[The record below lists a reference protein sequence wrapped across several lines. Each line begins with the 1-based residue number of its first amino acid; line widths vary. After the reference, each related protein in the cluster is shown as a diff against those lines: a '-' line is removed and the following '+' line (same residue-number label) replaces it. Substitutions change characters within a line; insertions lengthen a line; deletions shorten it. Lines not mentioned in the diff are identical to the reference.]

1 MNRLIFISR
10 FLILFPCIW
19 LAVCCH
25 EARLTQEK
33 SDAVSHGNLTVLE
46 NRISVALR
54 MNDSIPIQIFFDSG
68 THVWLK
74 LSEKIVR
81 YYTKD
86 SSQKNESESPIA
98 PAPYLQIDTASL
110 FYPCTRINDL
120 DTLSLFAPYYPNEK
134 RIWDFNLDRNQ
145 LTLYHSDTI
154 PPGAIVLPLQRHP
167 QALFVE
173 LPVGI
178 KYDSITIQTNDL
190 YMLDTGCPF
199 SFYIQQPQTDIWRLS
214 EKLEHIDSNLEYA
227 PRAYYRTAH
236 IPKMTVADA
245 VEIPESY
252 AVFCN
257 MFSMQTAFKTKAVG
271 MLGMDLLKYFNF
283 MIDLKNDRLILSPN
297 HVAWPPTKL
306 RWNRLGIY
314 LDQTNTVFR
323 MDLGSVADRSGIL
336 LGDRI
341 VSLNDIDMTY
351 SQQDSLMNL
360 PQQSYTKA
368 ALLREEKQ
376 VEIIFH

>member
-1 MNRLIFISR
+1 
-10 FLILFPCIW
+10 
-19 LAVCCH
+19 
-25 EARLTQEK
+25 
-33 SDAVSHGNLTVLE
+33 
-46 NRISVALR
+46 
-54 MNDSIPIQIFFDSG
+54 
-68 THVWLK
+68 
-74 LSEKIVR
+74 
-81 YYTKD
+81 
-86 SSQKNESESPIA
+86 
-98 PAPYLQIDTASL
+98 
-110 FYPCTRINDL
+110 
-120 DTLSLFAPYYPNEK
+120 
-134 RIWDFNLDRNQ
+134 
-145 LTLYHSDTI
+145 
-154 PPGAIVLPLQRHP
+154 
-167 QALFVE
+167 
-173 LPVGI
+173 
-178 KYDSITIQTNDL
+178 
-190 YMLDTGCPF
+190 
-199 SFYIQQPQTDIWRLS
+199 
-214 EKLEHIDSNLEYA
+214 
-227 PRAYYRTAH
+227 
-236 IPKMTVADA
+236 MTVADA

-257 MFSMQTAFKTKAVG
+257 MFSMQTAFKTKAIG

>member
-1 MNRLIFISR
+1 MNRLILISR
-10 FLILFPCIW
+10 FLFQCIW
-19 LAVCCH
+19 LVACRN
-25 EARLTQEK
+25 EAQPIEEK

-54 MNDSIPIQIFFDSG
+54 MNDSIPVSIFFDSG

-81 YYTKD
+81 GYTQEI
-86 SSQKNESESPIA
+86 SQKNEFESPIA

-110 FYPCTRINDL
+110 FFPCTRVNDL
-120 DTLSLFAPYYPNEK
+120 DTLSLFAPYYPDEK
-134 RIWDFNLDRNQ
+134 RIWDFNLDRNK
-145 LTLYHSDTI
+145 LTLYHTDTI

-167 QALFVE
+167 QALFVQ

-178 KYDSITIQTNDL
+178 KYGSNTIETNDL

-199 SFYIQQPQTDIWRLS
+199 SFYIQQPQTEIWRLS
-214 EKLEHIDSNLEYA
+214 EKLEHIDSKLGYA
-227 PRAYYRTAH
+227 PRAYYRTAR
-236 IPKMTVADA
+236 IPKITVANT

-257 MFSMQTAFKTKAVG
+257 MFSMQTAFKTKAIG

-297 HVAWPPTKL
+297 QVAWLPNEL

-323 MDLGSVADRSGIL
+323 MDLGSVSDRAGIL

-341 VSLNDIDMTY
+341 ISLNGIDMTTM
-351 SQQDSLMNL
+351 QQDSLLNL

-368 ALLREEKQ
+368 TLLREENQ
-376 VEIIFH
+376 VEIIFQ